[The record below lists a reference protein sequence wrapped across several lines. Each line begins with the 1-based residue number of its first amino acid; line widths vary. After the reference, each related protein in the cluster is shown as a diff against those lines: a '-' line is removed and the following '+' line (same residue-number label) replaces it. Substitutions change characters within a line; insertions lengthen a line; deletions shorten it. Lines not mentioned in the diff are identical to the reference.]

1 MTILYNSLQVP
12 LLTHQQIIQLM
23 MMKNMMQTQ
32 PESTLNL
39 LNLGFA
45 KWIGVCPIPDETF
58 LDAATERIYHNFLAK
73 RMM

>member
-12 LLTHQQIIQLM
+12 LLTHQQIIQ
-23 MMKNMMQTQ
+23 MMKNILMKKSMRMM
-32 PESTLNL
+32 EH
-39 LNLGFA
+39 LGFA
-45 KWIGVCPIPDETF
+45 KWIGVCPILDETF